1 MRKFMLSTMAIAI
14 SALVLTSCSKN
25 SDPYVPP
32 TPDPTDVEKYN
43 MNFMNYVGGT
53 IASDQDWGFD
63 ASKVAGVRGLT
74 RGEGQGYFVTDDW
87 PKHYT
92 EDFYNAAFQELP
104 EKTNVGDNQIK
115 NFEFKSRGPF
125 RFDIVFAFTEAN
137 IEIGYYYYNPKKGIA
152 SKTEVSLLKQFVK
165 DFEANEYLQYKKQG
179 NWKKF
184 MAGDGMD
191 VWKMYNA
198 EEVRAKM
205 FTLRDES
212 DKVIDVPKGNYVGF
226 YTKVGD
232 KKYYTNRYLNEN
244 EQDSFFAVLNKNDG
258 ALKNAYLV
266 GIEDFDANDKDND
279 CNDIMIAVHKN
290 IETEE
295 PTFPEL
301 IIPKKENPVFRILGE
316 DLTVTDQNA
325 DFDFNDIVLD
335 VTLTATGADC
345 VLQAAGGQL
354 PIRING
360 QDDLEVHKLFG
371 VDMKKMV
378 NTINTTKNPEL
389 AQYDVKKEPYSFS
402 ITGNFSSVKDVKIEV
417 KKNDK
422 WIALFA
428 DKGKTACKILI
439 TDTSFKWPDERESLK
454 AKYPKFIQW
463 VQKNDIDVWW
473 K

>member
-87 PKHYT
+87 PKRYT
-92 EDFYNAAFQELP
+92 EDFYNAAFEELP
-104 EKTNVGDNQIK
+104 EKQKKVSDKQIK

-137 IEIGYYYYNPKKGIA
+137 IEIGYYYYNPQKGIA
-152 SKTEVSLLKQFVK
+152 SKTEVSLLKQFK
-165 DFEANEYLQYKKQG
+165 TDFEANEYLQYKKG
-179 NWKKF
+179 GDWKKF

-191 VWKMYNA
+191 VWKSYNA

-301 IIPKKENPVFRILGE
+301 IIPKKDNPKFRIIGE
-316 DLTVTDQNA
+316 DISAESTS

-335 VTLTATGADC
+335 VQLTDEGANC
-345 VLQAAGGQL
+345 WLQAAGGQL

-360 QDDLEVHKLFG
+360 EDKNEVHKLFK
-371 VDMKKMV
+371 VDQNIMV
-378 NTINTTKNPEL
+378 NTNAPEQGL
-389 AQYDVKKEPYSFS
+389 PGKDGLEAVEFTIKGK
-402 ITGNFSSVKDVKIEV
+402 FSSVLDVPIQV
-417 KKNDK
+417 YKNGK
-422 WIALFA
+422 WIDFFA
-428 DKGKTACKILI
+428 EKGKPACKILVDDPNFVWPKERQSLNQKY
-439 TDTSFKWPDERESLK
+439 TKFNDWVKDPSVKW
-454 AKYPKFIQW
+454 Y
-463 VQKNDIDVWW
+463 
-473 K
+473 